1 MDQVILDLLSRLT
14 AVELMLMHLQK
25 LAYRNACMVPDD
37 AERVIAASLEAV
49 RDAAFSGFSDAAQSD
64 QFAAAVEDRLSTL
77 LQGVRVILE
86 TEKGRKT

>member
-25 LAYRNACMVPDD
+25 LAYRNARMVPDD

-49 RDAAFSGFSDAAQSD
+49 RGAAFPGFSDPAQSD

-77 LQGVRVILE
+77 LQGAKAMLE
-86 TEKGRKT
+86 AEEG